1 MIKYDFHKREQNI
14 NWSINTIEVL
24 LENSTRL
31 KSASYLI
38 YAALECRLII
48 ERVEFEILVMAAHK
62 SENTEWIELIKSF
75 KGIQK
80 VNSKYKGL
88 KMRYQTFTE
97 AFSKALIKNY
107 PLKPFDFKMAEKI
120 ESELSHYIHIYYLQK
135 EELDF
140 ESTFMQ
146 AGFKLIKTTLTF
158 LKNLFLKKEDSY
170 FIGVLNF
177 ASLKD
182 EVGNEF
188 KDWLLRKDEDVASL
202 TNRLVAINEKGNNGQ
217 KLDVKI

>member
-1 MIKYDFHKREQNI
+1 MIKYDFHKREQNLD
-14 NWSINTIEVL
+14 WSIKTIEVL

-31 KSASYLI
+31 ESASYLI
-38 YAALECRLII
+38 YAALECRIII
-48 ERVEFEILVMAAHK
+48 ERVEFEILVMAAHE
-62 SENTEWIELIKSF
+62 SENKEWIELIKSF

-97 AFSKALIKNY
+97 AFSKALIEDY
-107 PLKPFDFKMAEKI
+107 PLKPFDFKAAETLQ
-120 ESELSHYIHIYYLQK
+120 SELSQYIHIYYRQK

-146 AGFKLIKTTLTF
+146 AGFQLIKTTLTF
-158 LKNLFLKKEDSY
+158 LENLFLKEDDGY
-170 FIGVLNF
+170 LFGVLNF

-182 EVGNEF
+182 EVGYEF
-188 KDWLLRKDEDVASL
+188 KDWLQRKDEDVESL
-202 TNRLVAINEKGNNGQ
+202 TNRLIAINENRNNGQ
-217 KLDVKI
+217 KLDVKL